1 MVSSILWECRFIF
14 KHYILLSPLVPGN
27 DIIRPMFRKNYL
39 NLSSRFSPQNRLA
52 CVFRKVAA
60 RAYTMQRRAGSGAP
74 FLVLATGGLDSSLLA
89 SLLRPCEPRLFFA
102 RVLDRTTREY
112 NVWSIRRCRFLAR
125 ALGLRFLSLPIT
137 QADYRRA
144 YVSLRCRIPLLS
156 RDKDIAAVDVFFRS
170 IAMRCQGPGIVVSGM
185 GMNELCDLS
194 ADGISSY
201 YRTKAAVELRVHR
214 RLARAY
220 GLFFWAP
227 WLDADV
233 VRLFSS
239 LSLAS
244 RKNKKL
250 LKEIIAAS
258 RLLPPSFLTQP
269 SRHSTIPVSFYR
281 GLD

>member
-14 KHYILLSPLVPGN
+14 KHYILLSPLAAGN
-27 DIIRPMFRKNYL
+27 AIMRPMFRKGHL
-39 NLSSRFSPQNRLA
+39 NPRFSPQERLA

-60 RAYTMQRRAGSGAP
+60 RAYAVQRRAGSGVP
-74 FLVLATGGLDSSLLA
+74 FCVLATGGLDSSLLA

-112 NVWSIRRCRFLAR
+112 NAWSIRRCRFLSR
-125 ALGLRFLSLPIT
+125 ALGLRFLPLPIT
-137 QADYRRA
+137 QTDYRRA

-156 RDKDIAAVDVFFRS
+156 RDKDIAAVDVFFHS
-170 IAMRCQGPGIVVSGM
+170 IARRCQGSGIVISGM
-185 GMNELCDLS
+185 GMNELCELS
-194 ADGISSY
+194 AGGISSY

-220 GLFFWAP
+220 GLSFWAP

-233 VRLFSS
+233 VRFFSS
-239 LSLAS
+239 LPPAY

-250 LKEIIAAS
+250 LKEVIAAS
-258 RLLPPSFLTQP
+258 RLLPFPFLSQP
-269 SRHSTIPVSFYR
+269 SRHSSIPATFYR